1 MNDLPD
7 LATFTERM
15 EALKARVAACG
26 AAPAAVEILPVTKA
40 FGPEAIT
47 LALDAGCEAV
57 GENYA
62 QEVVSKHAQL
72 DQRQPQWHFIGRLQS
87 NKIRKLAAIV
97 DLWQS
102 LDRVS
107 VIDEVAKRA
116 PGASV
121 LVQVAISGEP
131 QKGGVLPEDSA
142 ALVEHAQSAG
152 LDVQGL
158 MGVAAM
164 DNDVAVGGQ
173 FKLLRALV
181 DEQGLE
187 VCSMGM
193 TNDLELAVTEGST
206 MLRIGTALFGPRT
219 AKLGLQH

>member
-1 MNDLPD
+1 MNELPD
-7 LATFTERM
+7 LATFNERM
-15 EALKARVAACG
+15 AALNARVASCG
-26 AAPAAVEILPVTKA
+26 AAPASVEILPVTKA
-40 FGPEAIT
+40 FGSEAII
-47 LALDAGCEAV
+47 LALDAGCDAV

-62 QEVVSKHAQL
+62 QEVVSKHTELA
-72 DQRQPQWHFIGRLQS
+72 QRQPQWHFIGRLQS

-102 LDRVS
+102 LDRAS

-116 PGASV
+116 PGASI
-121 LVQVAISGEP
+121 LVQVAISGEA
-131 QKGGVLPEDSA
+131 QKGGVLPADAA
-142 ALVEHAQSAG
+142 ALVAHAQSAG
-152 LDVQGL
+152 LDVRGL

-164 DNDVAVGGQ
+164 GNNVAVGGQ
-173 FKLLRALV
+173 FKLLRSLV

-193 TNDLELAVTEGST
+193 TNDLELAVSEGST

-219 AKLGLQH
+219 PKQGLQH